1 MRAALVLYLAD
12 KLDDEERAGMLK
24 RIAELSDEEIL
35 ELMRRAKL
43 KQGAKP
49 APPASASKKPAPL
62 RAESSP
68 PKTYAWHKGPMV
80 PGTNKYKW
88 HDSATGKT
96 LFQVRQPGTGR
107 GPVTVENEVA
117 IRPTGITDP
126 GGVMALAE
134 FIQSLDLDSIQ
145 APDIQ
150 KIADGVSKLSSPEV
164 KTLLE
169 VLEIDRPPQE
179 AMAIAQ
185 KVRSQLGAT

>member
-12 KLDDEERAGMLK
+12 KLDDEERASMLK

-35 ELMRRAKL
+35 ELMRRAGL
-43 KQGAKP
+43 KPGT
-49 APPASASKKPAPL
+49 PAPL
-62 RAESSP
+62 RAKTAPPPVQKSSP

-88 HDSATGKT
+88 HDSSTGKT

-107 GPVTVENEVA
+107 GPVTVENDTT
-117 IRPTGITDP
+117 IRPTGLLDP
-126 GGVMALAE
+126 GGVMALAK
-134 FIQSLDLDSIQ
+134 FIQSLDLDTIK

-185 KVRSQLGAT
+185 KVRSQLGGS